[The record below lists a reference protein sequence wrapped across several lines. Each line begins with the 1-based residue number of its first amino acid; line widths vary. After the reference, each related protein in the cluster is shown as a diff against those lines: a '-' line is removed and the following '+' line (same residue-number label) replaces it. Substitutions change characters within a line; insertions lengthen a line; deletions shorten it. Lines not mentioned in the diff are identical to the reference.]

1 MSCYGRCATCWT
13 PITEGDDMATILVV
27 DDERMV
33 CDMLRA
39 VLNRHGHEVITESS
53 GREAL
58 ELFGQHSPRFTLLD
72 LTMPGMNGI
81 EVLTQLRA
89 IDPQAGVIVLTGGGS
104 LALENQARQLGVTDF
119 LNKGLSLDV
128 LIRAVER
135 AMQDQ
140 EKTPKR
146 TTPSPVKAGA
156 PSEDQATESILV
168 VDDELQI
175 RDLISKF
182 LTKRGYRV
190 RVAHDGPTALALV
203 EQECPDFIVT
213 DMYMPGMD
221 GLELLRKLRAKHYA
235 GGVLALTASQDEK
248 LLQDMLDLGS
258 VDIMSKPVDL
268 ERLEL
273 AVQLGCIL
281 TAP

>member
-1 MSCYGRCATCWT
+1 M

-27 DDERMV
+27 DDERMM
-33 CDMLRA
+33 CDTLRA
-39 VLNRHGHEVITESS
+39 VLNRHGHEVITASS

-58 ELFGQHSPRFTLLD
+58 ELFGQRNPRFTLLD
-72 LTMPGMNGI
+72 LRMPEMNGI
-81 EVLTQLRA
+81 EVLSQIRA
-89 IDPQAGVIVLTGGGS
+89 IAPQAGVIVLTGGGS

-128 LIRAVER
+128 LIKAVER
-135 AMQDQ
+135 AMQDE
-140 EKTPKR
+140 EKAPKR
-146 TTPSPVKAGA
+146 AIPSPVKAGA
-156 PSEDQATESILV
+156 PSGDHASESILV
-168 VDDELQI
+168 VDDELKI
-175 RDLISKF
+175 RDLISEF
-182 LTKRGYRV
+182 LTMRGYRV
-190 RVAHDGPTALALV
+190 CVAHNGPTALALV
-203 EQECPDFIVT
+203 EQERPDFIVT

-221 GLELLRKLRAKHYA
+221 GLELMGELRAKHYT
-235 GGVLALTASQDEK
+235 GGVLVLTASQDEK

-281 TAP
+281 TSP

>member
-1 MSCYGRCATCWT
+1 
-13 PITEGDDMATILVV
+13 MATILVV
-27 DDERMV
+27 DDERMM

-39 VLNRHGHEVITESS
+39 VLSRHGHEVITASS

-58 ELFGQHSPRFTLLD
+58 ELFGQRGPRFTLLD
-72 LTMPGMNGI
+72 LTMPEMNGI

-89 IDPQAGVIVLTGGGS
+89 IDPQARVIVLTGGGS
-104 LALENQARQLGVTDF
+104 LALEHQARQLGVTDF

-140 EKTPKR
+140 EQTPQR
-146 TTPSPVKAGA
+146 TTPSPVKTGA
-156 PSEDQATESILV
+156 QSGNQATESILV
-168 VDDELQI
+168 VDDERQV

-182 LTKRGYRV
+182 LTMRGYRV
-190 RVAHDGPTALALV
+190 RVAPDGPAALALV
-203 EQECPDFIVT
+203 EQERPDFIVA

-221 GLELLRKLRAKHYA
+221 GLELLRELRAKHYA

-248 LLQDMLDLGS
+248 LLQDVLDLGS
-258 VDIMSKPVDL
+258 VDIMSKPLDL